1 MRRVVLTAFALA
13 FGIAC
18 SSTPAATSAPSA
30 AAATTAAP
38 TAAPTTAAPTPAPST
53 PKPATPNPLAAFADG
68 KFTGTWNNTTFG
80 STGNAT
86 FDVKVD
92 QNALTLGITVTLTGN
107 VFGAPAPA
115 PETFTIPV
123 AAIGTTYKTTSKT
136 FGDVTAT
143 IKDGAVTIDGTN
155 VPGGRVKSINLTGT
169 YTPTAINMNY
179 TVALSDGTQAKG
191 TVAMKKA

>member
-1 MRRVVLTAFALA
+1 MRRVPMTLFALA
-13 FGIAC
+13 LGIAC
-18 SSTPAATSAPSA
+18 SPTPAATTASTAP
-30 AAATTAAP
+30 AAT

-53 PKPATPNPLAAFADG
+53 ARPATPNPLAAFADG
-68 KFTGTWNNTTFG
+68 KFTGTWKNTTFG

-92 QNALTLGITVTLTGN
+92 QSALTLGITVTLTGN

-123 AAIGTTYKTTSKT
+123 AAIGTSYKTTSKT

-143 IKDGAVTIDGTN
+143 IKDGNVTINGTN
-155 VPGGRVKSINLTGT
+155 VPGGRVKSIDLTGT
-169 YTPTAINMNY
+169 YTTTAIDLNY
-179 TVALSDGTQAKG
+179 TVALSDGTSAKG
-191 TVAMKKA
+191 TVNLKRA

>member
-1 MRRVVLTAFALA
+1 MRRVLMTSFALVL
-13 FGIAC
+13 GIAC
-18 SSTPAATSAPSA
+18 SSTPAATSAPSV

-68 KFTGTWNNTTFG
+68 KFTGTWKNTTFG

-92 QNALTLGITVTLTGN
+92 QSALTLAITVTLTGN

-123 AAIGTTYKTTSKT
+123 AAIGTSYKTTSKT

-143 IKDGAVTIDGTN
+143 IKDGNVTINGTN
-155 VPGGRVKSINLTGT
+155 VPGGRVKSIDLTGT
-169 YTPTAINMNY
+169 YTTTAIDMTY
-179 TVALSDGTQAKG
+179 TVALSDGTSAKG
-191 TVAMKKA
+191 TVNLKKA